1 MPKNRDSDGRRS
13 DLSHAI
19 EDYLKA
25 IYELHQGGV
34 PVSTSALAERLG
46 FASASVT
53 GMLKKLS
60 AHTPQLVKY
69 RRHKGATLTATGD
82 KIALEIIRHHRLI
95 ELYLTEALGYSWDEV
110 HAEAEKLEHV
120 ISESFEDRIATFL
133 GDPEVDPHG
142 EPIPT
147 KEGRIADS
155 VGTRLSA
162 LLVGQVGRI
171 TRVTDEDP
179 ELLRYLTEL
188 GLSPRALVTVIA
200 RAPFGGPVSVQAD
213 GGATHVFGDQVADS
227 VYVELVQQN
236 SEASNHTVD
245 Q

>member
-1 MPKNRDSDGRRS
+1 VSPSSN
-13 DLSHAI
+13 LSHAV

-25 IYELHQGGV
+25 IYELEQGGR
-34 PVSTSALAERLG
+34 PVATSALAERLG

-53 GMLKKLS
+53 GMVKKMT

-69 RRHKGATLTATGD
+69 RRHRGVTLTPTGE

-110 HAEAEKLEHV
+110 HSEAEKLEHV

-147 KEGRIADS
+147 KEGHIADS
-155 VGTRLSA
+155 AGTRLSA
-162 LLVGQVGRI
+162 VPVGQAGWI
-171 TRVTDEDP
+171 TRVVDEDP

-188 GLSPRALVTVIA
+188 GLCPRVVVTVTA
-200 RAPFGGPVSVQAD
+200 RAPFGGPVHVQVD
-213 GGATHVFGDQVADS
+213 GGEKHVFGDQVAES
-227 VYVELVQQN
+227 VYVELVQ
-236 SEASNHTVD
+236 
-245 Q
+245 